1 MKKHYSKIL
10 FIAFI
15 FFFMNASLFAAA
27 TRHINTDDCRNQ
39 ITIQTDF
46 SSQKGGYAII
56 ESLPQ
61 GLLPSNI
68 SQNGIWH
75 AESHTIKWGAYVDKI
90 NREFF
95 YEVSGNIQ
103 QYDINGMIG
112 IDGITSDIGGDQTI
126 FLAFCPLNFVTSE
139 LLPAQEGIVYEQKV
153 IMEGGTRPLQ
163 FEILSGILP
172 PGLTLDPQSGWING
186 TPTNAGSKT
195 FYIQCTDQDN
205 MKVERE
211 FTLEVTQKLQW
222 MTSKDLPHATQN
234 TDYFVSIQASGGKPD
249 FTFAHQSGTLPPG
262 ITFQSNGVLSGHI
275 SEANSYTFVLS
286 VTDAYQNTIEKA
298 FVLMSC
304 PALIFQNARLPDG
317 IIGTSYDVP
326 LLADGGYGSYQ
337 WQLYAGMLP
346 SGLHLDPTQGRIT
359 GNPQE
364 TVYSTLVLAVSD
376 ADNRKV
382 FKDFTFQSATPLSF
396 ASEQL
401 PDALKNEQYSER
413 IRVTGGIGPFT
424 YNTQGR
430 IPDGMLFDTPTGTL
444 SGKSGIGGST
454 YIYVTVTDNT
464 WPEPQTISQPFKLIT
479 TTELTILTSAVMPRA
494 RRGNEIN
501 AVILEAGGGPSP
513 YVWEIID
520 GRLPTGIHLAADTGI
535 LSGTP
540 ADRGDLVFQ
549 LRVSDTNSQMA
560 EKEFIWHITDT
571 LRITTGILADAAENV
586 LYNFSLQAQG
596 GQPPYQWRLKNT
608 SLPQGLSLN
617 TDTGAIYGTPVSQ
630 SAQSIII
637 EVSDSD
643 SPPQIVQ
650 KEFPLSV
657 NPKALYIFTPE
668 LPDCPVDTTYF
679 AEISALLGKPP
690 YTWTVKS
697 GQLPPGLQLQF
708 TQNSARIEGTPTQTG
723 QYAFTLAVSDSHLPA
738 NHAEKLFTI
747 IISGSLEMR
756 TTDLNSA
763 QKGEA
768 YQDSI
773 QAMGGQPPYT
783 YQVIQGKLPEGLVLN
798 SFTGDITGTANG
810 ESEEFKVQVRDSSEP
825 ASTVEKVLTI
835 YVIDPLKINT
845 TVIPDARQYQ
855 RYITSLDIQGGI
867 QPYHFQIT
875 TGSLPQG
882 IHMDEI
888 FGIISGFPKNTGD
901 FSFGI
906 RLTDNA
912 TPQVVRTRDYIMK
925 VYPGTPPVTI
935 GGDLDAN
942 ERIELSDAII
952 ALQVITGC
960 RGVPVFMD
968 ADFYDDDQI
977 NLMDVL
983 MIMRRLG
990 GINDQ

>member
-1 MKKHYSKIL
+1 MKQKFYTIL
-10 FIAFI
+10 IH
-15 FFFMNASLFAAA
+15 LFLFLFLFVNGNLYATA
-27 TRHINTDDCRNQ
+27 TRHVNTDDCRNQ

-46 SSQKGGYAII
+46 STQIGGYAII
-56 ESLPQ
+56 ESLPL
-61 GLLPSNI
+61 GLLPANI
-68 SQNGIWH
+68 SHNGIWH
-75 AESHTIKWGAYVDKI
+75 ETSHTIKWGAYVDKN
-90 NREFF
+90 NREFT
-95 YEVSGNIQ
+95 YEVSGTIQ
-103 QYDINGMIG
+103 QYELNGMIG
-112 IDGITSDIGGDQTI
+112 IDGMISDIAGDQTI
-126 FLAFCPLNFVTSE
+126 FLTFCPLNFVTAQLS
-139 LLPAQEGIVYEQKV
+139 PAQEDVFYEQKV
-153 IMEGGTRPLQ
+153 FMEGGTRPFQ
-163 FEILSGILP
+163 FEIISGILP
-172 PGLTLDPQSGWING
+172 PGLTLDPQTGLISG

-195 FYIQCTDQDN
+195 FYIQCADQDN

-222 MTSKDLPHATQN
+222 VTSRDLPHATQD
-234 TDYFVSIQASGGKPD
+234 TDYFVSIQATGGKPD

-262 ITFQSNGVLSGHI
+262 LVFQSNGVLSGHI
-275 SEANSYTFVLS
+275 SEADTFTFVLS

-304 PALIFQNARLPDG
+304 PALIFHNDRLPDG
-317 IIGTSYDVP
+317 IIGTSYNAQ

-346 SGLHLDPTQGRIT
+346 SGLHLDAVQGRIT
-359 GNPQE
+359 GDPQE
-364 TVYSTLVLAVSD
+364 SVYRTLVLAVSD

-382 FKDFTFQSATPLSF
+382 FQDFTFQAAAPLNF
-396 ASEQL
+396 ASDQL

-413 IRVTGGIGPFT
+413 IRVTGGIGPFS

-430 IPDGMLFDTPTGTL
+430 IPDGMTFDTPTGTL

-479 TTELTILTSAVMPRA
+479 TTELTILTPAVMPRA
-494 RRGNEIN
+494 RRGNGIN
-501 AVILEAGGGPSP
+501 DIILQAGGGPSP

-520 GRLPTGIHLAADTGI
+520 GRLPIGISLASETGI
-535 LSGTP
+535 LSGIP

-549 LRVSDTNSQMA
+549 LRVTDSTNQQA

-571 LRITTGILADAAENV
+571 LRITTGLLADAAEHV

-596 GQPPYQWRLKNT
+596 GLPPYQWRLKNT
-608 SLPQGLSLN
+608 SLPQGLSLS
-617 TDTGAIYGTPVSQ
+617 TDTGAIYGEPVSQ
-630 SAQSIII
+630 SAQSIVI

-650 KEFPLSV
+650 KEFPLLV

-668 LPDCPVDTTYF
+668 LPDCPVDISYF
-679 AEISALLGKPP
+679 AEITALLGKPP
-690 YTWTVKS
+690 YAWTIKS
-697 GQLPPGLQLQF
+697 GHLPPGLQLQL

-723 QYAFTLAVSDSHLPA
+723 QYSFTLAVSDSHLPA
-738 NHAEKLFTI
+738 NHGEKVFTI
-747 IISGSLEMR
+747 NISGSLEII
-756 TTDLNSA
+756 TTDLNPA
-763 QKGEA
+763 QKGEP
-768 YQDSI
+768 YQESI

-783 YQVIQGKLPEGLVLN
+783 YQIIQGRLPEGLYLN
-798 SFTGDITGTANG
+798 SFTGDITGTASE
-810 ESEEFKVQVRDSSEP
+810 ESEEFLVQVRDSSDP
-825 ASTVEKVLTI
+825 ASTVDQLFTI
-835 YVIDPLKINT
+835 YVIDPLKIIT

-855 RYITSLDIQGGI
+855 RYITHLDILGGI
-867 QPYHFQIT
+867 QPYHFQIIS
-875 TGSLPQG
+875 GSLPQG
-882 IHMDEI
+882 IHMDDI
-888 FGIISGFPKNTGD
+888 FGIISGFPKNSGD

-906 RLTDNA
+906 QLTDNA
-912 TPQVVRTRDYIMK
+912 HVVRTRDFIMT

-942 ERIELSDAII
+942 ARVELSDAII

-968 ADFYDDDQI
+968 ADFYEDGQI

-983 MIMRRLG
+983 MIMRHLENSG
-990 GINDQ
+990 K